1 MEKGAGLFYAIKR
14 DGHKLQIHGSDRMR
28 EILNDINLPSGG
40 YSIEIKKTKKTRS
53 TQANRYYFLLV
64 AMIRDRLID
73 LGHDVDSETTHEML
87 KGRLLYSEM
96 IDENSGE
103 IIKIPRSTKKL
114 GTSEFMDYIE
124 DVKRFSAEVLDLVL
138 PDAGSQIEIDS

>member
-1 MEKGAGLFYAIKR
+1 MKLEHFAIKDEKGFRITERKTFEEGLSLLPDGNYTVIVEKR
-14 DGHKLQIHGSDRMR
+14 
-28 EILNDINLPSGG
+28 
-40 YSIEIKKTKKTRS
+40 KKIRS
-53 TQANRYYFLLV
+53 TQSNRYYWLLV

>member
-1 MEKGAGLFYAIKR
+1 MKLEHFAIKDEKGFRITERKTFEEGLSLLPDGNYTVIVEKR
-14 DGHKLQIHGSDRMR
+14 
-28 EILNDINLPSGG
+28 
-40 YSIEIKKTKKTRS
+40 KKIRS
-53 TQANRYYFLLV
+53 TQSNRYYWLLV

-138 PDAGSQIEIDS
+138 PDAGSQIEIDSQ

>member
-1 MEKGAGLFYAIKR
+1 M
-14 DGHKLQIHGSDRMR
+14 KLEHFA
-28 EILNDINLPSGG
+28 
-40 YSIEIKKTKKTRS
+40 TKKDGKFTITQRKTFEEGLSLLPDGNYTVTVEKRKKKRS
-53 TQANRYYFLLV
+53 NSQNSYYWLLV

-124 DVKRFSAEVLDLVL
+124 DVKRFSAEVIGLVL
-138 PDAGSQIEIDS
+138 PDPNDQIEIDV

>member
-1 MEKGAGLFYAIKR
+1 M
-14 DGHKLQIHGSDRMR
+14 KLEHFA
-28 EILNDINLPSGG
+28 
-40 YSIEIKKTKKTRS
+40 TKKDGKFTITQRKTFEEGLSLLPDGNYTVIVEKRKKKRS
-53 TQANRYYFLLV
+53 LSQNNYYFLLV

-124 DVKRFSAEVLDLVL
+124 DVKRFSAEVIGLVL
-138 PDAGSQIEIDS
+138 PDPNDQIEIDV

>member
-1 MEKGAGLFYAIKR
+1 MKLEHFAIKDEKGFRITERKTFEEGLSLLPDGNYTVIIEKR
-14 DGHKLQIHGSDRMR
+14 
-28 EILNDINLPSGG
+28 
-40 YSIEIKKTKKTRS
+40 KKIRS
-53 TQANRYYFLLV
+53 TQSNRYYWLLV

>member
-1 MEKGAGLFYAIKR
+1 MKLEHFAIKDEMGFR
-14 DGHKLQIHGSDRMR
+14 ITERKTFEEGLSLLPDGNYTVIVEKR
-28 EILNDINLPSGG
+28 
-40 YSIEIKKTKKTRS
+40 KKIRS
-53 TQANRYYFLLV
+53 TQSNRYYWLLV

>member
-1 MEKGAGLFYAIKR
+1 MKLEHFAIKDEKGFRITERKTFEEGLSLLPDGNYTVIVEKR
-14 DGHKLQIHGSDRMR
+14 
-28 EILNDINLPSGG
+28 
-40 YSIEIKKTKKTRS
+40 KKKRS
-53 TQANRYYFLLV
+53 NNQNAYYWLTV

-138 PDAGSQIEIDS
+138 PDPEDQLEINIDNGK

>member
-1 MEKGAGLFYAIKR
+1 MKLEHFAIKDEKGFRITERKTFEEGLSLLPDGNYTVIVEKR
-14 DGHKLQIHGSDRMR
+14 
-28 EILNDINLPSGG
+28 
-40 YSIEIKKTKKTRS
+40 KKIRS
-53 TQANRYYFLLV
+53 TQSNRYYWLLV
-64 AMIRDRLID
+64 AMIRDRIID

>member
-1 MEKGAGLFYAIKR
+1 MKLEHFAIKDER
-14 DGHKLQIHGSDRMR
+14 GFRITERKTFEEELSLLPDGNYTVIVEKR
-28 EILNDINLPSGG
+28 
-40 YSIEIKKTKKTRS
+40 KKKRS
-53 TQANRYYFLLV
+53 LSQNNYYFLLV